1 MQKKILIIF
10 SILFVFSLQG
20 KAQHTDTLIIMQ
32 ARAIDGDTMLLY
44 QLPEFEYTY
53 YKKPVFTTRRA
64 NRRYTRLVKDLKK
77 VYPYARDAGEK
88 LKQFAPIL
96 DSLEGNKKAQDQYFN
111 IIEDQLMASYGSE
124 LKKMNIRQGRL
135 LIKLVDRECQL
146 TSYDVV
152 REFRGSISAFFWQGF
167 ARIWGYNLKAEY
179 DPVSNDKNIEIV
191 IRAIE
196 KGEL

>member
-1 MQKKILIIF
+1 M
-10 SILFVFSLQG
+10 FSLQG

>member
-1 MQKKILIIF
+1 MFL
-10 SILFVFSLQG
+10 LQG
-20 KAQHTDTLIIMQ
+20 KAQHGDTLIIMQ
-32 ARAIDGDTMLLY
+32 ARAYEGDTMLLY
-44 QLPEFEYTY
+44 QLPTFEYKY
-53 YKKPVFTTRRA
+53 YKKPMFTTRRA
-64 NRRYTRLVKDLKK
+64 DRRYTRLVKDLKK
-77 VYPYARDAGEK
+77 VYPYARDAGIK
-88 LKQFAPIL
+88 LNEYAPIL
-96 DSLEGNKKAQDQYFN
+96 DSLEGNKKAQDKYFK
-111 IIEDQLMASYGSE
+111 IIEDQLMASYGAE

-135 LIKLVDRECQL
+135 LIKLVDRECQI

>member
-1 MQKKILIIF
+1 MQKKILILF
-10 SILFVFSLQG
+10 SILFIFLLQG
-20 KAQHTDTLIIMQ
+20 KAQHSDTLIIMQ
-32 ARAIDGDTMLLY
+32 ASAIEGDTVLLY

-53 YKKPVFTTRRA
+53 YKKPLFTTRRA

-77 VYPYARDAGEK
+77 VYPYAKDASIK
-88 LKQFAPIL
+88 LQKFAPIL
-96 DSLEGNKKAQDQYFN
+96 DSLEGDKKAQDIYFN
-111 IIEDQLMASYGSE
+111 IIEDQLMESYGSE

-135 LIKLVDRECQL
+135 LIKLVDRECQI
-146 TSYDVV
+146 TSYNVV
-152 REFRGSISAFFWQGF
+152 KEFRGSISAFFWQGF
-167 ARIWGYNLKAEY
+167 ARIWGYNLKEEY